1 MRRLLGEPTS
11 ATINR
16 LNETMIH
23 VYEAFLSGA
32 NEAVVSRLVPE
43 AAEIKYMVAKNDPSA
58 AAVWT
63 VETALPG
70 SYLFAIKHLECFNEG
85 VRAEVHGVTV
95 LDEALDAVS
104 ATNVPLTGTIPLTIA
119 GVTITNGMRVKLT
132 NQSTP
137 AQNGVYTVGI
147 VSSNYTLTA
156 APDEIALPTKE
167 VVVRLVD
174 LNGTELYRF
183 EGSLDPL
190 AKDEFNNSRYLPNVC
205 SAITDAVEIT
215 VAASAEVATTSAF
228 YGDDG
233 NGAAKYTGANL
244 VYFTEGGTTYASG
257 DVDDAIARLKYSEF
271 PFGYLIG
278 GGSRNVSILSKLIAL
293 GVDINKQVLWD
304 IPGDLAPAAA
314 IAFYKQLSID
324 THYSQAYYAPLLSD
338 DPLNG
343 GKDFIGTSGANV
355 GMRCARNARM
365 DANGIAPKN
374 YPVAG
379 KNWPLSR
386 TGIVQ
391 KTTPT
396 EQELDDLARSRINP
410 VLFERYN
417 SGSGY
422 VFTDSLTGAVT
433 EGDRKLI
440 AVADMA
446 SQVDDWVAA
455 YAKEVLHLPMQ
466 DAIRRM
472 TDFLQQ
478 LFEALEAARWIKPTT
493 ELDSR
498 SFVATVQANALRP
511 ADRMDVNYWLKYDGT
526 TRAIFAQQTLS
537 K

>member
-1 MRRLLGEPTS
+1 
-11 ATINR
+11 
-16 LNETMIH
+16 
-23 VYEAFLSGA
+23 
-32 NEAVVSRLVPE
+32 
-43 AAEIKYMVAKNDPSA
+43 
-58 AAVWT
+58 
-63 VETALPG
+63 
-70 SYLFAIKHLECFNEG
+70 
-85 VRAEVHGVTV
+85 
-95 LDEALDAVS
+95 
-104 ATNVPLTGTIPLTIA
+104 
-119 GVTITNGMRVKLT
+119 
-132 NQSTP
+132 
-137 AQNGVYTVGI
+137 
-147 VSSNYTLTA
+147 
-156 APDEIALPTKE
+156 
-167 VVVRLVD
+167 
-174 LNGTELYRF
+174 
-183 EGSLDPL
+183 
-190 AKDEFNNSRYLPNVC
+190 
-205 SAITDAVEIT
+205 
-215 VAASAEVATTSAF
+215 
-228 YGDDG
+228 
-233 NGAAKYTGANL
+233 
-244 VYFTEGGTTYASG
+244 
-257 DVDDAIARLKYSEF
+257 
-271 PFGYLIG
+271 
-278 GGSRNVSILSKLIAL
+278 
-293 GVDINKQVLWD
+293 
-304 IPGDLAPAAA
+304 
-314 IAFYKQLSID
+314 
-324 THYSQAYYAPLLSD
+324 
-338 DPLNG
+338 
-343 GKDFIGTSGANV
+343 V